1 MPNENDLPYLNA
13 LNKIPGVGA
22 QKMRKLLSFFPDP
35 KSAWTAGLGDLIQSG
50 IGEVLAE
57 KLVSERA
64 NINPEQEWAKLIKE
78 NIEMIIFEDAA
89 YPQLLKEIANPPY
102 LIYKRGDFDLNCAPM
117 ISIVGSRKY
126 TPYGSQAALSFARD
140 LARAGLI
147 VVSGMAIGIDSI
159 AHRGA
164 LDAEGKTVAVLGG
177 SLDDE
182 NIYPRVNYN
191 LSREIMENGALLSDY
206 PVETPA
212 GLPGN
217 FPARNRLIAGL
228 SLGTLIV
235 EAGESSG
242 TLITAGLALEYN
254 REVFAVPGSIF
265 SPQSQGT
272 HQLIKQGAKLV
283 TGVTDI
289 LNELNLEKSGHNQP
303 APAVK
308 KITPASPEEETLLKI
323 LSAEP
328 LHIDNIAKLSK
339 LGTVSAASA
348 LAMLEIKGAV
358 KNIGGQNY
366 IIL

>member
-1 MPNENDLPYLNA
+1 MPNQTDLPYLNA

-35 KSAWTAGLGDLIQSG
+35 ESAWTAGLGDLIQSG
-50 IGEVLAE
+50 LGEALAE
-57 KLVSERA
+57 KFVSERG
-64 NINPEQEWAKLIKE
+64 NIDPAREWAKLEKE
-78 NIEMIIFEDAA
+78 KIEMIVFEDAT
-89 YPQLLKEIANPPY
+89 YPQLLKEVANPPY
-102 LIYKRGDFDLNCAPM
+102 LIYKRGDFDLNSAPM

-126 TPYGSQAALSFARD
+126 TAYGSQSALAFARD
-140 LARAGLI
+140 LARAGVI
-147 VVSGMAIGIDSI
+147 VVSGMAIGIDSL

-177 SLDDE
+177 SLDDK
-182 NIYPRVNYN
+182 NIYPRINYN

-235 EAGESSG
+235 EAGENSG

-265 SPQSQGT
+265 SPQSEGA
-272 HQLIKQGAKLV
+272 HHLIKQGAKLV
-283 TGVTDI
+283 TSVKDI
-289 LNELNLEKSGHNQP
+289 LDELSLEKISQNQ
-303 APAVK
+303 AEK
-308 KITPASPEEETLLKI
+308 KIIPASKEEEILIRI

-339 LGTVSAASA
+339 LGTVSAAST
-348 LAMLEIKGAV
+348 LAMLEIKGMV

-366 IIL
+366 ILL